1 MLSIGQNENTEG
13 RDGSLQSEEKGWI
26 VRREGQHLKFPGWKI
41 LLGLA
46 LIIITGTFLSI
57 LSKAIWKNHDPGR
70 HQTLPPRIPDRRRF
84 WEGGR

>member
-1 MLSIGQNENTEG
+1 MLNIGQNEDTEG
-13 RDGSLQSEEKGWI
+13 REGSLQSEEKGLI
-26 VRREGQHLKFPGWKI
+26 VKREGQHLKFPGWKI

-46 LIIITGTFLSI
+46 LIIIIVTFLSI

-70 HQTLPPRIPDRRRF
+70 HQTLPPRIQDRSRF